1 LGGGF
6 PETNTGGRYCASPP
20 GLLLEIPE
28 SGRPVSLTL
37 GNIPPTTRSLVI
49 QNGNP
54 GVLYIEIIV
63 NGRLF
68 ETVGLSDREVKSI
81 DISSQMRLD
90 SNTLILT
97 GYGQPGGRANVV
109 LN

>member
-1 LGGGF
+1 M
-6 PETNTGGRYCASPP
+6 
-20 GLLLEIPE
+20 EIPE

-37 GNIPPTTRSLVI
+37 DNIPPTIGSIGI

-54 GVLYIEIIV
+54 GMLYIEIIV

-68 ETVGLSDREVKSI
+68 ETVGLSNGEVKSI

-90 SNTLILT
+90 SNTIILT
-97 GYGQPGGRANVV
+97 GYGEPGDRANVV

>member
-1 LGGGF
+1 
-6 PETNTGGRYCASPP
+6 
-20 GLLLEIPE
+20 
-28 SGRPVSLTL
+28 
-37 GNIPPTTRSLVI
+37 
-49 QNGNP
+49 
-54 GVLYIEIIV
+54 VLYIEIIV